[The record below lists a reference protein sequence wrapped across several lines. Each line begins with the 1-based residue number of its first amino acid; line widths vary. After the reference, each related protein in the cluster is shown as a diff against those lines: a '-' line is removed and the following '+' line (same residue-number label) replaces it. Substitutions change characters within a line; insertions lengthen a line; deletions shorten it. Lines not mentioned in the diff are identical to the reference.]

1 MKNTDILTGR
11 IVQKILSQKLKNV
24 DEACVLYGISSDI
37 NIERLI
43 NNLFEF
49 FPDGKITLKKMPL
62 GYELNIKVR
71 FRKEVNI

>member
-11 IVQKILSQKLKNV
+11 IVQKILSSKLNSA
-24 DEACVLYGISSDI
+24 DEASVYYGVSSDI

-49 FPDGKITLKKMPL
+49 FPDSKITLKKL
-62 GYELNIKVR
+62 QFGYELNIR
-71 FRKEVNI
+71 ECFRKKTKT

>member
-11 IVQKILSQKLKNV
+11 IVEKLISKSNSV
-24 DEACVLYGISSDI
+24 SEASMWYGVSSNI

-49 FPDGKITLKKMPL
+49 FPDSKITLKKLPF
-62 GYELNIKVR
+62 GYELNIRVCFHK
-71 FRKEVNI
+71 KENT

>member
-11 IVQKILSQKLKNV
+11 IVQRILSSKLNNA
-24 DEACVLYGISSDI
+24 DEVSVRYGIGSDI

-49 FPDGKITLKKMPL
+49 FPDSKITFKKL
-62 GYELNIKVR
+62 QFGYELKIRVCFHK
-71 FRKEVNI
+71 KTKA

>member
-11 IVQKILSQKLKNV
+11 IIQKVLSSKLKSV
-24 DEACVLYGISSDI
+24 DEVSAYYGVGSDI

-49 FPDGKITLKKMPL
+49 FPDGKITLKKL
-62 GYELNIKVR
+62 RFGYELNIRVC
-71 FRKEVNI
+71 FRKKTNT